1 MVSRFTALGPN
12 HTIPSPPQIPPAGS
26 IFPFNFLTPSSP
38 TLFSIN
44 YFYLHFF
51 IFLISLAVL
60 CFYISRWSPC
70 STIPILFF
78 HSQQTQTPTQIWT
91 HTTHAHTNGRT
102 QSDLPPLTH
111 ITKIYFK
118 IIQSVHHRNIM
129 THAIT
134 TNTPP
139 MGMYRQVRKLAQF
152 IKLACPNKTTSD
164 RVQQSTDIW
173 LKQTWSF

>member
-1 MVSRFTALGPN
+1 MFHDSNFVLS
-12 HTIPSPPQIPPAGS
+12 
-26 IFPFNFLTPSSP
+26 FPTD
-38 TLFSIN
+38 TDTDTDMDT
-44 YFYLHFF
+44 H
-51 IFLISLAVL
+51 
-60 CFYISRWSPC
+60 
-70 STIPILFF
+70 
-78 HSQQTQTPTQIWT
+78 T

-152 IKLACPNKTTSD
+152 IKPACPNKTTSD